1 MKKMIILISGKA
13 ESGKDTVANIIL
25 GKQTKFG
32 NAYNWHFASPV
43 KFIATHSFGW
53 DGKKDKAGRA
63 LLQMIGDG
71 GRNYNP
77 NIWVNEMLRS
87 LSSACNHS
95 LKSETDGILI
105 VIPDTR
111 YKNEIEQVLKFGEEN
126 DVSVVTIR
134 VERPNHKNHLTSKQ
148 RSNSSETDLDDWKL
162 WDFKIVNDSTK
173 EALEN
178 VVLNVLEVMRIAK

>member
-1 MKKMIILISGKA
+1 MGKMIILISGKA

-25 GKQTKFG
+25 DKQAKFG
-32 NAYNWHFASPV
+32 NAHNWHFANPV

-53 DGKKDKAGRA
+53 DGKKDEAGRA

-87 LSSACNHS
+87 LRSTCNHS
-95 LKSETDGILI
+95 LKSATDGVLI

-111 YKNEIEQVLKFGEEN
+111 YKNEIEQVLKFGEDN
-126 DVSVVTIR
+126 NVPVVTIR
-134 VERPNHKNHLTSKQ
+134 VERPNHENRLTSKQ
-148 RSNSSETDLDDWKL
+148 RANSSETDLDDWKL
-162 WDFKIVNDSTK
+162 WDFKIINDSTK

-178 VVLNVLEVMRIAK
+178 AVLNVLEVMRIAK

>member
-25 GKQTKFG
+25 DKQVGYG
-32 NAYNWHFASPV
+32 NAHNWHFASPV
-43 KFIATHSFGW
+43 KLIATHSFGW
-53 DGKKDKAGRA
+53 DGKKDRKGRA

-71 GRNYNP
+71 GRDYNP
-77 NIWVNEMLRS
+77 NIWVNAMLSCLRS
-87 LSSACNHS
+87 TCNHS
-95 LKSETDGILI
+95 LRTETDGLLV

-111 YKNEIEQVLKFGEEN
+111 YKNEVEQVLKFGEEN
-126 DVSVVTIR
+126 DVTVVTIR
-134 VERPNHKNHLTSKQ
+134 VERPNHENRLTSKQ

-178 VVLNVLEVMRIAK
+178 AVLNVLEVMRIAK